1 MKIDRTWVRLPSGP
15 PKFLKWRFKI
25 MAKARTTRKSTT
37 TTKSTTEAAVENP
50 VVEEKVEEKTAT
62 PTKNTKPAA
71 KPAAAKIRRVF
82 QTVFEADAQMQL
94 QTFVRDSNISDY
106 EIVIDKQE
114 DGMYKKVIEYT
125 P

>member
-1 MKIDRTWVRLPSGP
+1 
-15 PKFLKWRFKI
+15 
-25 MAKARTTRKSTT
+25 MAKAKAKTTTRKSTT
-37 TTKSTTEAAVENP
+37 TKSTTTATVDTP
-50 VVEEKVEEKTAT
+50 VVEEKVEEKPSAPVETKAT
-62 PTKNTKPAA
+62 KSAA
-71 KPAAAKIRRVF
+71 KETPAKIRRVF
-82 QTVFEADAQMQL
+82 QTVFEADADMQL

>member
-1 MKIDRTWVRLPSGP
+1 MRTGP
-15 PKFLKWRFKI
+15 PKYLKWRFTI

-50 VVEEKVEEKTAT
+50 VVEEKVEEKAAT
-62 PTKNTKPAA
+62 PTETKNTKPAA

-114 DGMYKKVIEYT
+114 DGMYKKVIEYI